1 MTIPSV
7 NASKITVLLVDHRP
21 ADGDDLRAFL
31 ESQPDFHLLGC
42 VFLGQDALQSV
53 RQLAPDVVVVRGG
66 ESVFSGVETSFRIR
80 MQQPEAKVVVV
91 SSALSPGNLM
101 LALEAGVHGYVVAEA
116 GNQAVA
122 NAVRVAPVGAVYLSS
137 EATDTLVANYM
148 QRNGAG
154 DTKGQF
160 ARLSKRER
168 EVFKRLVE
176 GETASNIARDLDLS
190 PKTVDTYRRRLMRKL
205 DVTSMSALV
214 KLAVKHGVTTTAL
227 TG

>member
-1 MTIPSV
+1 MTCVRFWSRSRISTCWV
-7 NASKITVLLVDHRP
+7 ACF
-21 ADGDDLRAFL
+21 RAWTL
-31 ESQPDFHLLGC
+31 S
-42 VFLGQDALQSV
+42 
-53 RQLAPDVVVVRGG
+53 RQCDNWLPTLSSSRAG
-66 ESVFSGVETSFRIR
+66 ESVFSGVEISFRIR

-122 NAVRVAPVGAVYLSS
+122 NAVRAVPVGAMYLSS

-154 DTKGQF
+154 DTEGQI

-176 GETASNIARDLDLS
+176 GETAASIAHELELS

-205 DVTSMSALV
+205 DVTSMPALV
-214 KLAVKHGVTTTAL
+214 KLAVKHGVTTTA
-227 TG
+227 